1 MRNDGLAY
9 HSFSDIDWDSP
20 SGLSRFSSP
29 TSLACEDISVT
40 SLSFSLASSRLSAG
54 FLTFVVGRVVTGICV
69 RRRLRM
75 QKMHRLSIQLTQ
87 TSHILTVGR
96 NSSFYNRPLKTV
108 IRIEMGWLS
117 RFGNTYKG
125 AMMATTNTGI
135 KKLNAVGVM
144 PELPTVFCH
153 SRAWRKCTSCSP
165 ETAGMASC
173 GLLGLGIGSERKRCR
188 WRGTL
193 RGTQGDGTDASG

>member
-87 TSHILTVGR
+87 TSHIWADWWELFV
-96 NSSFYNRPLKTV
+96 LQ
-108 IRIEMGWLS
+108 
-117 RFGNTYKG
+117 
-125 AMMATTNTGI
+125 
-135 KKLNAVGVM
+135 
-144 PELPTVFCH
+144 LPTKDRDSH
-153 SRAWRKCTSCSP
+153 R
-165 ETAGMASC
+165 
-173 GLLGLGIGSERKRCR
+173 
-188 WRGTL
+188 
-193 RGTQGDGTDASG
+193 DGVAI

>member
-1 MRNDGLAY
+1 MA

-75 QKMHRLSIQLTQ
+75 QKMHR
-87 TSHILTVGR
+87 
-96 NSSFYNRPLKTV
+96 
-108 IRIEMGWLS
+108 
-117 RFGNTYKG
+117 KG
-125 AMMATTNTGI
+125 AMIATTNTGI

-153 SRAWRKCTSCSP
+153 SRAWRKCTSCSL

-173 GLLGLGIGSERKRCR
+173 GLLGLGIGSERRRCR

-193 RGTQGDGTDASG
+193 RGTQATELTQAAKTAGMDCACSWWPRDRIPWR